1 MPSGDSYDTA
11 CTSAAGQIATTWDAV
26 AEQYTGCSLD
36 YGAFSSV
43 STCDEYVDAYATLC
57 EQVDGCI
64 DGIDT
69 GGGVATPNT
78 GGAPSDP
85 SATVVVSVSIV
96 EGAADEPTAAEAVS
110 TLQSLYASGE
120 LQRALA
126 DGCITDE
133 LAEAPELHIAPAGL
147 AGAALILAIVLP
159 IVGCLLVASLIG
171 LAVYCCCCKGKK
183 AAAGA
188 PAQPTAVEI
197 STTAHPG
204 EVSSTS
210 SSVPPPTYSIAVH
223 ANAARV

>member
-1 MPSGDSYDTA
+1 MLLWFGKWTL
-11 CTSAAGQIATTWDAV
+11 IVLAV
-26 AEQYTGCSLD
+26 AAAMALVSKFSDVLD
-36 YGAFSSV
+36 GGIPPEHAALKRES
-43 STCDEYVDAYATLC
+43 AYAQLRR
-57 EQVDGCI
+57 
-64 DGIDT
+64 
-69 GGGVATPNT
+69 
-78 GGAPSDP
+78 
-85 SATVVVSVSIV
+85 
-96 EGAADEPTAAEAVS
+96 
-110 TLQSLYASGE
+110 LYESGE

-197 STTAHPG
+197 TKTA
-204 EVSSTS
+204 V
-210 SSVPPPTYSIAVH
+210 
-223 ANAARV
+223 